1 MQPNRIL
8 LAVPF
13 ALIHCGAFAQ
23 VAYSNFGTGYT
34 YDLGSGATLSGKQS
48 VVNSRRDQGFQ
59 FISGRTGTVASIQAA
74 LAWVIGTN
82 AATLSLYNDNNGM
95 LGSLL
100 LSANLTSLPA
110 LTGQYFTP
118 TKIAPTSSAT
128 LLAGSKYWLV
138 ATSAPDAWLSWQYV
152 TTGVQLP
159 RYMRMDDGSSI
170 YDPGKKPGAFEIV
183 TKPLPSFIPG
193 RINPSKKVLSGT
205 EEPIMGVSSTPLEM
219 PIETV
224 PEPTT
229 AAVIA
234 AGMVSWIRRRRKS

>member
-13 ALIHCGAFAQ
+13 ALIHCGAYAQ
-23 VAYSNFGTGYT
+23 IAYSNFGAGYT

-59 FISGRTGTVASIQAA
+59 FISTKTGTVASIQAA

-100 LSANLTSLPA
+100 LSTNLTALPA
-110 LTGQYFTP
+110 LNGQYFTP
-118 TKIAPTSSAT
+118 TKIAPTTTAT
-128 LLAGSKYWLV
+128 LLTGSKYWLV

-159 RYMRMDDGSSI
+159 RYMRMDDGSSV
-170 YDPGKKPGAFEIV
+170 YDPSKKPGAFEIV
-183 TKPLPSFIPG
+183 TRPLSSLVPGKLNPLKKLIPG
-193 RINPSKKVLSGT
+193 KDELVS
-205 EEPIMGVSSTPLEM
+205 GVSSTPLEV
-219 PIETV
+219 PIESV

-229 AAVIA
+229 AAA
-234 AGMVSWIRRRRKS
+234 LALGMASWMRRRRKS